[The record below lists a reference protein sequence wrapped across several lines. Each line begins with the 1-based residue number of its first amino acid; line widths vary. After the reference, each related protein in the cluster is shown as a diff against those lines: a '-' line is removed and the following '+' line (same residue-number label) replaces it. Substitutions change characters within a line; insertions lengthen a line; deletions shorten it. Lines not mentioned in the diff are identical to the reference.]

1 MTDGLRVKLN
11 QLSFFVAAC
20 EEGSISAGA
29 KRVNATQSGLSMQ
42 IRDLETR
49 YNVTLL
55 ERSSS
60 GVVPTEAG
68 RAFYEK
74 ALRILHSVADAEE
87 MLRRH
92 SGAVSGPLRVGVV
105 PTFTR
110 SVLSASVV
118 RFAQEH
124 ELVHLA
130 ITEAHSLQ
138 LTEPVAR
145 GELDFAIVPAF
156 DGQANITTTEIGT
169 DCEFLVGAAG
179 GAHLEPVRLRDI
191 QPLRLVLPG
200 RTNARRRRI
209 EAYLRQQSIEV
220 AEVLELD
227 AMLATLD
234 LIANSDWMGILPGI
248 LCCSDWD
255 GRRRCL
261 RPIVDPQLPVTYFRI
276 EPATRSLS
284 RAGAIFSE
292 MIEEE
297 LDAALTMVALRDRAT
312 V

>member
-1 MTDGLRVKLN
+1 MKFN
-11 QLSFFVAAC
+11 QLSYFVAAY

-42 IRDLETR
+42 IRDLEIR

-55 ERSSS
+55 KRSST
-60 GVVPTEAG
+60 GVLPTEAG
-68 RAFYEK
+68 RMLYEK
-74 ALRILHSVADAEE
+74 ALQILHSVAEAEE

-92 SGAVSGPLRVGVV
+92 SGEVSGPLKVGVV

-110 SVLSASVV
+110 SVLSRSVV
-118 RFAQEH
+118 RFAQTH
-124 ELVHLA
+124 DLVQLA
-130 ITEAHSLQ
+130 ITEANSTV

-156 DGQANITTTEIGT
+156 DGQTNILATAIGT

-200 RTNARRRRI
+200 RGNARRRRI
-209 EAYLRQQSIEV
+209 EAYLRQQQIEV

-227 AMLATLD
+227 AMLSTLD
-234 LIANSDWMGILPGI
+234 LIANSDWLGILPGI
-248 LCCSDWD
+248 LCVADWD
-255 GRRRCL
+255 GQRRCI
-261 RPIVDPQLPVTYFRI
+261 RPIVEPTLPVTYYRI
-276 EPATRSLS
+276 EPGTRALS

-292 MIEEE
+292 MIEQE
-297 LDAALTMVALRDRAT
+297 LDAALAMVAVRDKAAI
-312 V
+312 